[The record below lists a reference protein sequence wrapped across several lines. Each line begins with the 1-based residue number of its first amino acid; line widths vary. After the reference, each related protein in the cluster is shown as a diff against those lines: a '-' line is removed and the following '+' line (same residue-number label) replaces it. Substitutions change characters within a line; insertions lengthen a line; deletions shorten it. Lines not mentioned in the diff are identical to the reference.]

1 VAQRYGISVDD
12 LKRWN
17 RITQARSV
25 RAGTQLSLVAP

>member
-1 VAQRYGISVDD
+1 VED

-17 RITQARSV
+17 RISQARSV